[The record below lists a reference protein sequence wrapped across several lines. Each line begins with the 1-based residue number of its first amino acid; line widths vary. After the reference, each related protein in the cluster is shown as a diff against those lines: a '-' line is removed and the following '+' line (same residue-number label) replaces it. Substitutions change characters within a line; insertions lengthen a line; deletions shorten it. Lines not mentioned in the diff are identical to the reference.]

1 MITTREP
8 ANQKLH
14 IVANTGLDIDLS
26 VGPKMTAAEFWEFCK
41 QNPEAVVERESD
53 GQIVIMTPTTTE
65 TGGMNFNLSLAIGI
79 WARRDGTGRCFDSS
93 TGFTLP
99 NGAVRSPDLSW
110 IAFERWNSLSDDER
124 SDFAR
129 ICPDFVIE
137 LRSESDRLGRLQAKL
152 AEYIEN
158 GARLGWLIDPIER
171 RVHIYKPESD
181 PEVLS
186 DPKEIG
192 GGSVLQDF
200 VLQMKEIWG

>member
-124 SDFAR
+124 SGFAR